1 MKRYLCL
8 LLALISI
15 NALAEWKA
23 IAISSVNAKVYYEPS
38 SIKQYGDNKRLWI
51 LVDLPSLQA
60 NNAKSQKEY
69 REYDCNEERMKILQI
84 NYFSELKGEGITVDT
99 DTDEWAWR
107 YIMPNTI
114 DLMILNRICKQS

>member
-1 MKRYLCL
+1 ML
-8 LLALISI
+8 LSMFSI
-15 NALAEWKA
+15 NASADWKA
-23 IAISSVNAKVYYEPS
+23 IAISSVNTKVYYDPS
-38 SIKQYGDNKRLWI
+38 ALKQYGDNKKLWI
-51 LVDLPSLQA
+51 LIDLPSIQS

-69 REYDCNEERMKILQI
+69 IEYDCNDERMKILQI
-84 NYFSELKGEGITVDT
+84 NYFSELKGEGVSVET